1 MAEPQT
7 ELTPLEQ
14 KVVDAF
20 ESARPGLG
28 LIAKENIFNPNSGW
42 REIITDMDE
51 SEIVCREGTNYN
63 NGFMYRHI
71 GH

>member
-20 ESARPGLG
+20 ESAGPGLG
-28 LIAKENIFNPNSGW
+28 FIAKENILNPNSGW

-51 SEIVCREGTNYN
+51 SEIVCREGTNSN

>member
-14 KVVDAF
+14 KIVDTF

-28 LIAKENIFNPNSGW
+28 LIAKENILNPNSGW

-51 SEIVCREGTNYN
+51 SEIVCREGTNSN
-63 NGFMYRHI
+63 NSFMYRHI

>member
-1 MAEPQT
+1 MAELQK
-7 ELTPLEQ
+7 ELTVLEQ

-28 LIAKENIFNPNSGW
+28 FIAKENILNPNSGW
-42 REIITDMDE
+42 REIIADMNE
-51 SEIVCREGTNYN
+51 SDIVCREGTNPN

>member
-7 ELTPLEQ
+7 ELTPLEH

-28 LIAKENIFNPNSGW
+28 FIAKETFLIPTPAGGKSSQTW
-42 REIITDMDE
+42 MKAR
-51 SEIVCREGTNYN
+51 
-63 NGFMYRHI
+63 
-71 GH
+71 